1 MKEWGHILSE
11 EERKE
16 LAASI
21 GENPLTPTDFKYMFD
36 HMVINL
42 NDVITNQKE
51 KWYVL
56 YRSTNHQLQGF
67 ELKFGRSYVSG
78 KSVTIERS
86 LKLVK
91 GEDGIHW
98 TFTDANGLGFTVK
111 PISCKSCTIKILTG
125 PDSSRIVNGIRIKTE
140 KSEHLLYEL
149 S

>member
-51 KWYVL
+51 K
-56 YRSTNHQLQGF
+56 
-67 ELKFGRSYVSG
+67 
-78 KSVTIERS
+78 
-86 LKLVK
+86 
-91 GEDGIHW
+91 
-98 TFTDANGLGFTVK
+98 
-111 PISCKSCTIKILTG
+111 
-125 PDSSRIVNGIRIKTE
+125 
-140 KSEHLLYEL
+140 
-149 S
+149 

>member
-1 MKEWGHILSE
+1 MKEWGHILTE

-16 LAASI
+16 LAESI
-21 GENPLTPTDFKYMFD
+21 GEHPLTPTDFKHMFD

-42 NDVITNQKE
+42 NDVLNE
-51 KWYVL
+51 KRYVL
-56 YRSTNHQLQGF
+56 YRSTNPQLQAF
-67 ELKFGRSYVSG
+67 ESKFGRSYFSG
-78 KSVTIERS
+78 ESVTIERP

-111 PISCKSCTIKILTG
+111 PISCESCVIEILTG
-125 PDSSRIVNGIRIKTE
+125 PDSSRIVNGIRIKTK